1 MQNELD
7 FLNYKD
13 KVKKSIIDYLKSTQ
27 NQLLIDLKVSLI
39 NQIFKNINQE
49 DNFKNNKIYLNMPL
63 WIKLHNKDI
72 FRKNALTVNNLV
84 KDLKNKSFISK
95 VSRDYPKNQV
105 LFSINP
111 LQSSFLNLRLSKFD
125 EVINLRNSFLSKLE
139 NIDFFNDKDNNV
151 EYEINLFIFFKL
163 FLIDKIPNTYFR
175 YFNRRNIIY
184 TDNNI
189 IFVIKEDEE
198 NGFIPLKTIVFDKF
212 SSSLLIKIFPQ
223 KIKSLFDANEYLFS
237 KDYEFYNDN
246 LQKFC
251 KEINLSPKDIK
262 NAICFE
268 YQLNNSPLTLTL
280 NTNMNYPNIN
290 LHEIEKLYPN
300 SVNKEFLQIESDN
313 YEIYRNVNNDEKDSN
328 EEIIEDN
335 DDEIDLE
342 TELNIKFDVYEKFK
356 QIRRVPTKTN
366 QINSYVKKWND
377 FMCMK
382 KNHHDRFMPIYNH
395 IKYLLDKL
403 LSRDITIKTLQNYL
417 QIIFHFCFDIL
428 VKVENIEDAIKN
440 IDYKLKNSDINPN
453 VQIHYQ
459 KRILLFFK
467 EEYNLSFK
475 KINSVINYNR
485 SVIFEDELDKVIQ
498 KLVYIDKKLYKD
510 EISINRRAVFAI
522 IAYYSGLRKG
532 ELFSRRLKDFDYIGD
547 RKFYINVNLKGI
559 NLINKYYGKRVVS
572 LKNSNAKRAFEFE
585 ISNIKHLN
593 IVKKYYYN
601 IEKHG
606 KVRFLFP
613 DNTKNLDISKYRVMN
628 ISKINEI
635 NSILYDTTK
644 RYTVIH
650 SFRHTYATNEIKKI
664 LDKKDKRIEDIF
676 DLIYRIGHGDPETTI
691 RNYSHLS
698 LLKIIE

>member
-1 MQNELD
+1 MQNGLD
-7 FLNYKD
+7 FLDYKD

-27 NQLLIDLKVSLI
+27 NQLLIDLKVSII
-39 NQIFKNINQE
+39 NQIFKNINKD

-72 FRKNALTVNNLV
+72 FRKNAVTVHNLV

-95 VSRDYPKNQV
+95 LSRDYPKNQV

-139 NIDFFNDKDNNV
+139 NIDFFNDKDKNL

-198 NGFIPLKTIVFDKF
+198 NGFIPLKTVVFDKF

-223 KIKSLFDANEYLFS
+223 KIESLFDANEYLFS

-251 KEINLSPKDIK
+251 KEINLSPKDVK

-280 NTNMNYPNIN
+280 NTSMNYPKIN

-313 YEIYRNVNNDEKDSN
+313 YEIYRNVNNDVKDSN

-335 DDEIDLE
+335 DDEMDLE
-342 TELNIKFDVYEKFK
+342 TELSIKFDVYEKFK
-356 QIRRVPTKTN
+356 QIRRVPNKTN
-366 QINSYVKKWND
+366 QIESYVKKWND
-377 FMCMK
+377 FMSIK
-382 KNHHDRFMPIYNH
+382 KNHHDRFIPVYNH
-395 IKYLLDKL
+395 IRYLLDKL
-403 LSRDITIKTLQNYL
+403 LSRNITIKTLQNYL

-428 VKVENIEDAIKN
+428 VKVDNVEDAIKN
-440 IDYKLKNSDINPN
+440 IDDKLKNSDINPN

-498 KLVYIDKKLYKD
+498 KLVYSDKKLYKD
-510 EISINRRAVFAI
+510 EISINKRAVFAI

-532 ELFSRRLKDFDYIGD
+532 ELFSRKLKDFDYIGD

-559 NLINKYYGKRVVS
+559 NIINKYYNRRVVS

-585 ISNIKHLN
+585 ITNTKHFN
-593 IVKKYYYN
+593 IVKKYYENLENQGN
-601 IEKHG
+601 I
-606 KVRFLFP
+606 RFLFP
-613 DNTKNLDISKYRVMN
+613 GNTKNLDISKYRVMN

-635 NSILYDTTK
+635 NSILQDTTK

-676 DLIYRIGHGDPETTI
+676 DLIYRMGHGDPETTI
-691 RNYSHLS
+691 SNYSHLS
-698 LLKIIE
+698 LLKII

>member
-7 FLNYKD
+7 FLKYKD
-13 KVKKSIIDYLKSTQ
+13 KVKKNIINYLKNTQ
-27 NQLLIDLKVSLI
+27 NQFLIDLKVSLI

-139 NIDFFNDKDNNV
+139 NIDFSNDKDKNV

-163 FLIDKIPNTYFR
+163 FVIDKIPNTYFR
-175 YFNRRNIIY
+175 YLNRRNIIY
-184 TDNNI
+184 TNNNI

-251 KEINLSPKDIK
+251 KENNFNLKDIK
-262 NAICFE
+262 NAISFE
-268 YQLNNSPLTLTL
+268 YQLNSSPLSLTL
-280 NTNMNYPNIN
+280 NTIINYPKIN
-290 LHEIEKLYPN
+290 LYEIDKLYPN
-300 SVNKEFLQIESDN
+300 SVSKDFLQIELKN
-313 YEIYRNVNNDEKDSN
+313 YEIYRNVNNDEKESN

-428 VKVENIEDAIKN
+428 IKVENIEDAIKN
-440 IDYKLKNSDINPN
+440 IDYKLKNSDINPS

-467 EEYNLSFK
+467 EEFNLSFK

-485 SVIFEDELDKVIQ
+485 SVVFEDELDRVIK
-498 KLVYIDKKLYKD
+498 KLIYADKKLYKD
-510 EISINRRAVFAI
+510 EILINRRAVFTI

-532 ELFSRRLKDFDYIGD
+532 ELFSRRVKDFLYIENN
-547 RKFYINVNLKGI
+547 KFYIDVNIKGI
-559 NLINKYYGKRVVS
+559 NLINKYYDKRVVS

-613 DNTKNLDISKYRVMN
+613 DNTKNLSISKYKVMTITRLN
-628 ISKINEI
+628 DINY
-635 NSILYDTTK
+635 ILQATTK

-650 SFRHTYATNEIKKI
+650 SLRHSYATNEIKKL
-664 LDKKDKRIEDIF
+664 LDKEDKRIEDMF

-691 RNYSHLS
+691 KNYAHLG
-698 LLKIIE
+698 LIKIVN